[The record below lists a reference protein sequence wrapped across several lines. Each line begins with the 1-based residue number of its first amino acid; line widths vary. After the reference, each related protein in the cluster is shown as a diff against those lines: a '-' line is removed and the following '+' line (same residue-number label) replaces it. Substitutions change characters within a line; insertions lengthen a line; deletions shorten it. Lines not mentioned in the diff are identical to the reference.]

1 MSKLNLENIQIK
13 FYYLISPD
21 DNISKSLKNSILN
34 NVISIGFIL
43 KVRVVKFEMELCT
56 VFYYGTRTLCTF
68 SSNDD
73 QVSVSQTVTRQLLQF
88 CFL

>member
-56 VFYYGTRTLCTF
+56 VCYYSTRTLRTF

-73 QVSVSQTVTRQLLQF
+73 QVSVSQTVT
-88 CFL
+88 